1 MFVKNCWYIAAWD
14 YEVPGNSPVSR
25 TIINEPI
32 VLYRDSKGEV
42 VALQDR
48 CCHRAAPLSLGSVEG
63 DALRC
68 MYHGLKF
75 APNGKCVEIPGQATI
90 PAKACV
96 RSFPVV
102 EQHSWIWVWMG
113 DPALADPSL
122 IPMSAKLDDPKW
134 IFRSG
139 QIDYLAHYQYINDN
153 LLDFSHLSYVH
164 PNSFG
169 SSLDWA
175 HTRPKVTR
183 LERAVR
189 VERWVVNQPAPP
201 TVGEI
206 TGDTVDMWN
215 AYTFYVPGVMIM
227 QNGIYPGGTAERLE
241 DQAPTEQPLFQS
253 LTCQG
258 VTPITETTSRYFF
271 SWGPDSNRGN
281 DELADAM
288 INIAKMAFEEDRV
301 MIEAQQRVLNQMP
314 DADMVP
320 TSSDQALGQFRWIID
335 RLIKLESVQEA

>member
-1 MFVKNCWYIAAWD
+1 
-14 YEVPGNSPVSR
+14 
-25 TIINEPI
+25 
-32 VLYRDSKGEV
+32 
-42 VALQDR
+42 
-48 CCHRAAPLSLGSVEG
+48 
-63 DALRC
+63 
-68 MYHGLKF
+68 
-75 APNGKCVEIPGQATI
+75 
-90 PAKACV
+90 
-96 RSFPVV
+96 
-102 EQHSWIWVWMG
+102 
-113 DPALADPSL
+113 
-122 IPMSAKLDDPKW
+122 
-134 IFRSG
+134 
-139 QIDYLAHYQYINDN
+139 
-153 LLDFSHLSYVH
+153 
-164 PNSFG
+164 
-169 SSLDWA
+169 
-175 HTRPKVTR
+175 
-183 LERAVR
+183 
-189 VERWVVNQPAPP
+189 
-201 TVGEI
+201 
-206 TGDTVDMWN
+206 
-215 AYTFYVPGVMIM
+215 MIM